1 MKPKIGVSGKI
12 SPGPGWSKRLGE
24 SEFNT
29 IEIHSIHNRFSFN
42 QRAINAIKENIGHK
56 DLSFHTATMM
66 IFHKEDKF
74 TQAELA
80 HLKAEIK
87 FAELLNIKEIVF
99 HLNTKPL
106 REQQVKDFQKII
118 NYAQEKNIELLYEGN
133 SHMDEQTIYSI
144 LMRFPKLNFN
154 LDLGH
159 FNISASKGLIK
170 DPEEFIKRL
179 KDRIV
184 YVHAHNNDGKKDTH
198 LAIDQGTLDYE
209 NILSKLNLKI
219 LKKIIIEV
227 KDIEHART
235 SYKLLND
242 FYKNKTKD

>member
-12 SPGPGWSKRLGE
+12 SPGHGWSKRLGD
-24 SEFNT
+24 SEFDT

-42 QRAINAIKENIGHK
+42 QKTIHAIKKNIGHK

-74 TQAELA
+74 TKAELA

-87 FAELLNIKEIVF
+87 FSELLNIKEIIF

-106 REQQVKDFQKII
+106 RENQIKDFQEVID
-118 NYAQEKNIELLYEGN
+118 YANKKNVELIYEGN
-133 SHMDEQTIYSI
+133 SHMNENTIYSI
-144 LMRFPKLNFN
+144 LMQFPKLNFN

-159 FNISASKGLIK
+159 FNISVNKGLIK
-170 DPEEFIKRL
+170 DPLEFIERL

-184 YVHAHNNDGKKDTH
+184 YVHAHNNDGNHDSH
-198 LAIDQGTLDYE
+198 LAINQGTLDYKDT
-209 NILSKLNLKI
+209 LSRLNNEI
-219 LKKIIIEV
+219 LKKVIIEV
-227 KDIEHART
+227 KDIEHARI
-235 SYKLLND
+235 SYKLLNK
-242 FYKNKTKD
+242 FYKL